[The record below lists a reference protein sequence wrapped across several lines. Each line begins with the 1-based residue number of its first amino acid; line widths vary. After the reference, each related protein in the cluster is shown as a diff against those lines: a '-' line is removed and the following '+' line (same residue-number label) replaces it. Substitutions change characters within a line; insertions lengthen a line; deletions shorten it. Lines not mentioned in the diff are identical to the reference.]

1 MDADPAH
8 VQRRPV
14 RPSKK
19 QTSNFNKIEINNS
32 RGVLEGQ
39 QKNNLQ
45 QEHLPDDKQ
54 VGGWEQAWEHGH
66 FGLVDES
73 LWHGDGGGI
82 SEQFTAKGDTFL

>member
-54 VGGWEQAWEHGH
+54 VGG
-66 FGLVDES
+66 
-73 LWHGDGGGI
+73 
-82 SEQFTAKGDTFL
+82 